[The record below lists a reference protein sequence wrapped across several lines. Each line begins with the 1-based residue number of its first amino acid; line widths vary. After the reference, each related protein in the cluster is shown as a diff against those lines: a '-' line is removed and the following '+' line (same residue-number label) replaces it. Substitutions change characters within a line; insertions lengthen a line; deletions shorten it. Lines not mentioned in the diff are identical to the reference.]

1 MNDLIRKQFKVD
13 AAFLKQLEETGSGT
27 AQIAT
32 IGVKDHDGDIML
44 PGAFTEGQT
53 ITIQPSHNWMHVP
66 LGKGTIR
73 IDGIKVL
80 VDFKLNIESA
90 SGKEWHSWLKFD
102 LQNGVP
108 IQEWSWGWESNTLK
122 FRLETIDGESVRLFE
137 KVNVIEA
144 SPVLRGAGTETGTVA
159 IKTLMGIVDPTHKT
173 GVSDAPWSQK
183 AHASEPS
190 DHHILAVPGAMAG
203 EASIKACL
211 NGIDVLNGK
220 RAGEPVNPDARQS
233 TYDHLAS
240 HLKDAGIT
248 PAALET
254 NARCGLKFSDEVEAA
269 IQSVYDTQDIIT
281 GLKNRIDGL
290 IATRAGDGRELTAAK
305 LAQINEVIES
315 IKGLSLIAVGTQDAN
330 ITEQAA
336 SAFARTEFLGLDP
349 VL

>member
-1 MNDLIRKQFKVD
+1 MNELIRKQFKVD
-13 AAFLKQLEETGSGT
+13 AAFLKQLEETGTGT

-32 IGVKDHDGDIML
+32 IGVKDHDDDIML

-53 ITIQPSHNWMHVP
+53 ITIQPAHNWMHIP
-66 LGKGTIR
+66 LGKGLIR
-73 IDGIKVL
+73 VDGIKVL
-80 VDFKLNIESA
+80 VDFKLNLESA

-102 LQNGVP
+102 LENGTP
-108 IQEWSWGWESNTLK
+108 IQEWSWGWEWQTLK

-159 IKTLMGIVDPTHKT
+159 IKAHNGTVEPPHKT
-173 GVSDAPWSQK
+173 ATTDAPWTITGQ
-183 AHASEPS
+183 P
-190 DHHILAVPGAMAG
+190 DGHHLTTG
-203 EASIKACL
+203 EASIKACI
-211 NGIDVLNGK
+211 NGIAVLNGK
-220 RAGEPVNPDARQS
+220 RAGEPVNLDARQS

-240 HLKDAGIT
+240 HIKDAGYSPPPLDT
-248 PAALET
+248 K
-254 NARCGLKFSDEVEAA
+254 ARCGLKFSDEVEAA

-281 GLKNRIDGL
+281 SLKNRIDGL

-336 SAFARTEFLGLDP
+336 SAFAATEFLQLDRP
-349 VL
+349 